1 MGFDGVTSKRCNCV
15 AIRLQ
20 NTLMKTNH
28 LTQVLSL
35 SAVLFA
41 LAAASSAQTLVRFE
55 SQPGSKM
62 RMDGTS
68 TIHAWHAESMLI
80 GGFIELDA
88 ALVEEPDKV
97 KPGKVAGK
105 GETFI
110 AVRSLKC
117 SSGKAMD
124 AVMQE
129 AMNEKENP
137 RITFKLIEL
146 TLKEVK
152 GTVVNFDAK
161 GTLTVSGVTKDITV
175 PVTMLRRVDQSRITF
190 SGATALKMTDF
201 KIKPPAP
208 ASALGLIKTGDDV
221 KFTFE
226 WAVGKKEAGK

>member
-1 MGFDGVTSKRCNCV
+1 
-15 AIRLQ
+15 
-20 NTLMKTNH
+20 MKTNH
-28 LTQVLSL
+28 LTQILSL
-35 SAVLFA
+35 SALLFA
-41 LAAASSAQTLVRFE
+41 LAAAAPAQTLVRFE

-88 ALVEEPDKV
+88 ALVEAPDKA
-97 KPGKVAGK
+97 KPGKVTGK

-129 AMNEKENP
+129 AMKEKENP
-137 RITFKLIEL
+137 RITFKIVEL

-152 GTVVNFDAK
+152 GTAVNFDAK
-161 GTLTVSGVTKDITV
+161 GTLTVSGVTKDITM
-175 PVTMLRRVDQSRITF
+175 PVTMLRRVDQSRVTF

-201 KIKPPAP
+201 KITPPAP

-221 KFTFE
+221 KLTFE